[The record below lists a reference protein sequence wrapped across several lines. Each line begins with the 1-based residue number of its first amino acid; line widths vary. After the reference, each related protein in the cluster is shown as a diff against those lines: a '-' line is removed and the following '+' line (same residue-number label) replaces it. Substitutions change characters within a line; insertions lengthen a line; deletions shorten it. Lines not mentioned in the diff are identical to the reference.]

1 MFLSLFFLAIVLLRA
16 NATVV
21 ITTPTNQSMPF
32 SDMEAGFAPRV
43 PQAGILGLLYRGNP
57 LDACD
62 PLKTGPAL
70 DQSPFSSFVLVKRG
84 ACRFETKVRNAQD
97 AGFSAVIVYND
108 EDGRDLVINVI
119 LSYFFFAVSG
129 DSYGIKIPAVFVS
142 HAAGKVLWRY
152 AGNPQTR
159 CFIFPTLDYPAWSV
173 MAVAFISLLAVTA
186 VLATFFFVRR
196 HRLRRLG
203 SRLLLPREPPG
214 LTSSEVRSLPTFVYR
229 RAGDGD
235 DQADTCVICMEEYE
249 DGQKLRVLPCRHAFH
264 AACVDQWLVTRKPFC
279 PVCKRDAHAKS
290 EAPTASESTP
300 LLTARAP
307 AAVAVPA
314 QTSASPLL
322 HHSGSPIPV
331 PAPAPPS
338 DTLLFRSASLT
349 NTAPSSRTVPAKIMA
364 SSWPRGLQA

>member
-249 DGQKLRVLPCRHAFH
+249 DGQKLRVLPCRHAFQGSPFVPFARGMRTQSRKLPQPRRALH
-264 AACVDQWLVTRKPFC
+264 FSQRELLRRWRCRRKLPRRRSFITRDLPF
-279 PVCKRDAHAKS
+279 RFQ
-290 EAPTASESTP
+290 
-300 LLTARAP
+300 L
-307 AAVAVPA
+307 
-314 QTSASPLL
+314 QLL
-322 HHSGSPIPV
+322 HQTLFYSG
-331 PAPAPPS
+331 A
-338 DTLLFRSASLT
+338 R
-349 NTAPSSRTVPAKIMA
+349 R
-364 SSWPRGLQA
+364 